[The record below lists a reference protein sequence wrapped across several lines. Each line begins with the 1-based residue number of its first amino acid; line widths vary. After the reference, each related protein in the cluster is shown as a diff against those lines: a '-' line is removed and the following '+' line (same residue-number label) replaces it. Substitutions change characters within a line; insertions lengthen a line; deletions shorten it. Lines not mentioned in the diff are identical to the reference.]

1 MQTLI
6 RPCHLRSLTRL
17 DKAATIGSSVGVG
30 SSTEV
35 PLYSRGQPMKDG
47 RLEPGF
53 MPPLKGG
60 LHRKVE
66 ETSMRVSLK
75 TYSADNLSIIS
86 ARLVLR
92 EEIVFE

>member
-1 MQTLI
+1 
-6 RPCHLRSLTRL
+6 
-17 DKAATIGSSVGVG
+17 
-30 SSTEV
+30 
-35 PLYSRGQPMKDG
+35 MKDG

-75 TYSADNLSIIS
+75 TYSTDNLSIIS
-86 ARLVLR
+86 ARLVLQ